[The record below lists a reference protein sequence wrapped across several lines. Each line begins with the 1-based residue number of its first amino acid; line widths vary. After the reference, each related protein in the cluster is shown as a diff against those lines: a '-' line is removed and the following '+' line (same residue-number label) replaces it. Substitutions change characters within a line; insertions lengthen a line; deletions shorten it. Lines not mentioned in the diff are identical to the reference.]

1 LQQGFTTVVKI
12 ESGRVIMSNHEN
24 EPGHGHSVAAWAAV
38 ITAIVGVSIGTLGIV
53 LPEGTLVII
62 GTVLTVL
69 SIPMGPVL
77 AKLGYG
83 VNQTTSKK

>member
-1 LQQGFTTVVKI
+1 
-12 ESGRVIMSNHEN
+12 MSNHEN

-38 ITAIVGVSIGTLGIV
+38 ITAIVGVTIATLGVV

-62 GTVLTVL
+62 GSVVTVL
-69 SIPMGPVL
+69 SIPMGPIL

-83 VNQTTSKK
+83 VNRETSSKK